1 MRILD
6 KVMIIDDDP
15 ISGII
20 LDKVNT
26 HVNFA
31 KEVISMYSA
40 VDALDYLLSLED
52 WRKTAPEV
60 IFLDICMPIV
70 NGWQFL
76 EQFKTLE
83 TPGLQNTKI
92 FMLATSSDQSDINR
106 AKKFGSVE
114 DYIVKPLTAD
124 RLGAIQAKINT
135 KVAASNSL
143 VT

>member
-1 MRILD
+1 MKLPTMHVLD
-6 KVMIIDDDP
+6 KILIIDDDP

-20 LDKVNT
+20 LEKVNA
-26 HVNFA
+26 HVHFA
-31 KEVISMYSA
+31 TEVISLYSA
-40 VDALDYLLSLED
+40 VDALDYLLSLKDRRE
-52 WRKTAPEV
+52 TAPEV

-83 TPGLQNTKI
+83 APGLQNTII

-106 AKKFGSVE
+106 AKKFASVE

-124 RLGAIQAKINT
+124 RLSAIQATLNFI
-135 KVAASNSL
+135 AEM
-143 VT
+143 